1 MTAQITHKLIVTYLD
16 TNEVVATRYNFS
28 AYKLQSPVHWD
39 KYARAVLQ
47 LSADAIKSDQV
58 KVEIV
63 TVSEE

>member
-1 MTAQITHKLIVTYLD
+1 MTAQVTHKTIITNTL
-16 TNEVVATRYNFS
+16 TNEVTVLRHDFS
-28 AYKLQSPVHWD
+28 DYKQQSPLWD

-47 LSADAIKSDQV
+47 HDVNVFSSPTT

>member
-16 TNEVVATRYNFS
+16 TNEVVTIRYDFS
-28 AYKLQSPVHWD
+28 DYKLQSPVHWD
-39 KYARAVLQ
+39 EQARAVLQ
-47 LSADAIKSDQV
+47 LSADSIVGLA